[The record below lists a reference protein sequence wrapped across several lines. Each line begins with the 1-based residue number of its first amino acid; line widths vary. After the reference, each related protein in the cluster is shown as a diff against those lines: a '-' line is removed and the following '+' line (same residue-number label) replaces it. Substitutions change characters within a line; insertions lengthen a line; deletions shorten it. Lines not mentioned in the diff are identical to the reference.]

1 MSTPSWLESGAVFS
15 RCRRFRYSL
24 TRVWD
29 ADAARVLWIMLNP
42 STADARSN
50 DATITR
56 CETYTRDWGFGSIQV
71 VNLFAWRATFP
82 VDLIKAGF
90 LVGPHNDVH
99 IRRALRQLNKGD
111 IVLCAWGRHAAGSAR
126 VARVLNLIAAAGA
139 QPLCLKHNKDGTPAH
154 PGRLKRGLTPIP
166 YVGTVG

>member
-1 MSTPSWLESGAVFS
+1 MPANTWLESKAVFS

-42 STADARSN
+42 STADADSN

-56 CETYTRDWGFGSIQV
+56 CETYARDWGYGGIRV
-71 VNLFAWRATFP
+71 VNLFALCATFP
-82 VDLIKAGF
+82 ADLIKAGF

-99 IRRALRQLNKGD
+99 IRRALRHLNNSD
-111 IVLCAWGRHAAGSAR
+111 IVLCAWGRHAVGSAR
-126 VARVLNLIAAAGA
+126 VARVLNLIAASGA
-139 QPLCLKHNKDGTPAH
+139 EPLCLKYNKDGTPAH
-154 PGRLKRGLTPIP
+154 PGRLKRTLTPIP
-166 YVGTVG
+166 YTVAAD